1 MRRSRRKKEAQGER
15 AAGGRGHRGD
25 PQPHLTADQRL
36 APHIHRPPDFL
47 SPLVWLVSGSCLLF
61 LFLPFLPPSLH
72 PYLTPSFPSPPGID
86 LAPLKF
92 WDHSCPQ
99 GEQKVPTELAGL
111 AYFCATAWAVAYQ
124 DPPSVLGILQAR
136 ILEWIARPS
145 SKESSQPRDQ
155 TQVCYVPPSL
165 AGGFFTTSAT
175 WEALSYLLLPHIS
188 LPLFHKLNAVS
199 QFINSVLFS

>member
-86 LAPLKF
+86 LAPFKF

-155 TQVCYVPPSL
+155 T
-165 AGGFFTTSAT
+165 
-175 WEALSYLLLPHIS
+175 HIS
-188 LPLFHKLNAVS
+188 YVTGIGRWLLYRQRPLGSPSVS
-199 QFINSVLFS
+199 QVRL